1 MKELLK
7 KLCEEFEIDPEKE
20 IQFQI
25 NGEYFDLVKNNKDE
39 WILYTVFGKDLDLDT
54 KPLRRMTRK
63 EVEQVLKSKYN
74 KIKVY

>member
-25 NGEYFDLVKNNKDE
+25 NGEYFDLVKNDKDE

-54 KPLRRMTRK
+54 EPLHGMTRK

>member
-7 KLCEEFEIDPEKE
+7 KLREEFEIDPEKE

-39 WILYTVFGKDLDLDT
+39 WILYTVCGKDLDLDT
-54 KPLRRMTRK
+54 KPLRGMTRK